1 MVPKIRRGSRTH
13 GLLVYLYGPGK
24 RDEHIDAHLVGSWD
38 GFAPDP
44 GRDTSPNPDPKVT
57 LARLAA
63 ALDLRVKQA
72 GAAAPAEHV
81 WHCSVRTDP
90 GDRTLTDAEWNTVA
104 RRLVQAVNLAPEGDP
119 DGCRWVAVRH
129 AQDHIHILATMVRG
143 DLRRPRMNYDF
154 KKAQAECRRIEKEMG
169 LRQLKPGD
177 GTGAKAPTSAERFKA
192 ERTGRPEAPRE
203 TLREAVRQALAGAA
217 TEEEFFTRLR
227 EAGLRVKIRKAP
239 SGDAIGYNVAL
250 PGDRNRDREP
260 IWFAGSTLA
269 PDLSLP
275 KIRLRLANGTA
286 NQTKPSAATSGRP
299 DWSPPARERRSATGI
314 AERAALLLDSDDD
327 EAAAQLVGVGE
338 LLDAVAQT
346 SPAATRAELGAAA
359 RAFERATRSH
369 VRAERADT
377 RAIRSAARGIIQ
389 AGSALGRGEDGGTT
403 AMLLST
409 LVLVAVAAAR
419 WHSARGHAQQAHA
432 SRQTAE
438 HLRAAY
444 RQSAA
449 TPMQALRDQGRG
461 LPEAER
467 RTHQATIRAAL
478 PDAAL
483 RADSSSTK
491 TDALTATLAQAEQ
504 AGHDPKALLQQAIDM
519 RELDTAEDVNDVL
532 VWRLRRLAQLPA
544 HPGEATRRPQAGTSQ
559 PKASIN
565 RTSNG
570 TVPTAAAR
578 PTASDPRNRPLRR

>member
-24 RDEHIDAHLVGSWD
+24 RDEHTDPHLVGSWD

-44 GRDTSPNPDPKVT
+44 GRDTSPDPDPKAT

-72 GAAAPAEHV
+72 GTKAPAEHV

-104 RRLVQAVNLAPEGDP
+104 RRLVHAVNLAPDGDP
-119 DGCRWVAVRH
+119 DGCRWIAVRH
-129 AQDHIHILATMVRG
+129 AEDHIHILATMVRG

-154 KKAQAECRRIEKEMG
+154 KKAQVECRRIEEEMG
-169 LRQLKPGD
+169 LRHLKPGD
-177 GTGAKAPTSAERFKA
+177 GTGAKTPTSAERFKA
-192 ERTGRPEAPRE
+192 ERTGRTEPPRE

-227 EAGLRVKIRKAP
+227 EAGLRVRIRNAP

-250 PGDRNRDREP
+250 PGDRNRDGQP
-260 IWFAGSTLA
+260 IWFPGSKLA

-275 KIRLRLANGTA
+275 KIRCRLADGMADPT
-286 NQTKPSAATSGRP
+286 TPRAATGGRP
-299 DWSPPARERRSATGI
+299 DWSPPARERRSATAV
-314 AERAALLLDSDDD
+314 AEHAASVLDSDDD
-327 EAAAQLVGVGE
+327 EAAAHLVGFGE

-377 RAIRSAARGIIQ
+377 GAIRSAARGIIQ

-409 LVLVAVAAAR
+409 LVLVALAAAR
-419 WHSARGHAQQAHA
+419 WHSARGHAQQAAA
-432 SRQTAE
+432 SQQTAQ

-444 RQSAA
+444 RQAAA
-449 TPMQALRDQGRG
+449 TPIQALRDQGRA
-461 LPEAER
+461 LPTADR
-467 RTHQATIRAAL
+467 RTHEATIRAAL
-478 PDAAL
+478 PEAMPQAPG
-483 RADSSSTK
+483 SPK
-491 TDALTATLAQAEQ
+491 TDALAATLAQIEQ

-519 RELDTAEDVNDVL
+519 RELDTADNVNDVL
-532 VWRLRRLAQLPA
+532 VWRLIRLAQLPT
-544 HPGEATRRPQAGTSQ
+544 HPNEATRRPPTTTRKPNPA
-559 PKASIN
+559 AN
-565 RTSNG
+565 RT
-570 TVPTAAAR
+570 TTTRTAPPTPAR
-578 PTASDPRNRPLRR
+578 PTGTDPHNRPPRR

>member
-24 RDEHIDAHLVGSWD
+24 RDEHTDAHLVGSWD

-44 GRDTSPNPDPKVT
+44 GRDISPDPDPKVT

-63 ALDLRVKQA
+63 ALDLRVKQV
-72 GAAAPAEHV
+72 GTKAPAQHV

-90 GDRTLTDAEWNTVA
+90 GDRNLTDAEWNTVA
-104 RRLVQAVNLAPEGDP
+104 RRLVHAVNLAPEGDP

-129 AQDHIHILATMVRG
+129 ADDHIHILATMVRG

-169 LRQLKPGD
+169 LRQLRPGD
-177 GTGAKAPTSAERFKA
+177 GTGAKSPTSAERFKA

-203 TLREAVRQALAGAA
+203 TLREAVRQAVAGAA

-227 EAGLRVKIRKAP
+227 EAGLRVKIRNAP
-239 SGDAIGYNVAL
+239 SGDALGYNVAL
-250 PGDRNRDREP
+250 PGDRNRHGEP
-260 IWFAGSTLA
+260 VWYPGSKLA

-275 KIRLRLANGTA
+275 KIRLRLADA
-286 NQTKPSAATSGRP
+286 EQAAPPAADGRA

-314 AERAALLLDSDDD
+314 AERAAGLLDDGDDN
-327 EAAAQLVGVGE
+327 AAAQLVGVGE

-346 SPAATRAELGAAA
+346 SPAITRAELAAAA

-377 RAIRSAARGIIQ
+377 RALRSAARGIVQ
-389 AGSALGRGEDGGTT
+389 AGGALGRGEDGGTT

-409 LVLVAVAAAR
+409 LVLVTLAAAH

-432 SRQTAE
+432 SRQAAA
-438 HLRAAY
+438 HLRTAY
-444 RQSAA
+444 RQAAA
-449 TPMQALRDQGRG
+449 TPMRVLHDQGRA
-461 LPEAER
+461 LPEAQR
-467 RTHQATIRAAL
+467 RTHEDTLCAVL
-478 PDAAL
+478 PKRGV
-483 RADSSSTK
+483 RADGTPTR
-491 TDALTATLAQAEQ
+491 TDALVATLAQAERK
-504 AGHDPKALLQQAIDM
+504 GHDPEALLRQATTM

-544 HPGEATRRPQAGTSQ
+544 HLGEAPRHPQANTRPTKTS
-559 PKASIN
+559 AR
-565 RTSNG
+565 RTSERNA
-570 TVPTAAAR
+570 PAAAVR
-578 PTASDPRNRPLRR
+578 PAVPDPRSRTSRR

>member
-44 GRDTSPNPDPKVT
+44 GRDTSPDPKAT

-72 GAAAPAEHV
+72 GTTAPAQHV

-104 RRLVQAVNLAPEGDP
+104 RRLVHAVNLAPEGDP

-129 AQDHIHILATMVRG
+129 ADDHIHILATMVRG

-154 KKAQAECRRIEKEMG
+154 KKAQAECRRIEKEWG

-177 GTGAKAPTSAERFKA
+177 GTGAKTPTSAERFKA
-192 ERTGRPEAPRE
+192 ERTGRPQAPRE
-203 TLREAVRQALAGAA
+203 TLHEAVRQALAGAA
-217 TEEEFFTRLR
+217 NEEEFFTRLR
-227 EAGLRVKIRKAP
+227 EAGLRVKIRNAP

-275 KIRLRLANGTA
+275 KIRSRLSNGTLD
-286 NQTKPSAATSGRP
+286 QTAPSIATGGRP
-299 DWSPPARERRSATGI
+299 EWSPPARERRNATGI
-314 AERAALLLDSDDD
+314 AERAATLLDSDDD
-327 EAAAQLVGVGE
+327 QAAAQLVGVGE

-346 SPAATRAELGAAA
+346 SSAVTRAELGAAA

-377 RAIRSAARGIIQ
+377 RAVRSAARGIIQ

-403 AMLLST
+403 AMLVST
-409 LVLVAVAAAR
+409 LVLVALAAAR

-432 SRQTAE
+432 SRQAAE

-444 RQSAA
+444 RLAAA
-449 TPMQALRDQGRG
+449 TPMQALRDQGRA

-467 RTHQATIRAAL
+467 RTHEATIRAAL
-478 PDAAL
+478 PEEGL
-483 RADSSSTK
+483 RADHSSTK
-491 TDALTATLAQAEQ
+491 TDALTATLAQAEK

-544 HPGEATRRPQAGTSQ
+544 HPGATHRPQAGAGQSKSPAKHTS
-559 PKASIN
+559 N
-565 RTSNG
+565 RT
-570 TVPTAAAR
+570 TPTAAAR
-578 PTASDPRNRPLRR
+578 PAASDPRNRTPRR